1 MLQHVVECLL
11 MLRPLAIV
19 DVDSAHSIVLNKQSR
34 CLFSS
39 LSLVCARA
47 SLGVVLMAAGR
58 VFPFAAFFDSADE
71 MDAYVT
77 TAKGG
82 DAAGEL
88 RRLED
93 ALKRL
98 RAAFK
103 DANGLAVGA
112 EEAAAKCQVHALLA
126 QLVYGREKKS

>member
-1 MLQHVVECLL
+1 
-11 MLRPLAIV
+11 
-19 DVDSAHSIVLNKQSR
+19 
-34 CLFSS
+34 
-39 LSLVCARA
+39 
-47 SLGVVLMAAGR
+47 MAAGR
-58 VFPFAAFFDSADE
+58 FSPFAAFCASADE

-98 RAAFK
+98 RAAFQ

-112 EEAAAKCQVHALLA
+112 EEAAAKCQVRALLA
-126 QLVYGREKKS
+126 QLVCWRDVVS